1 MRKMLWLRR
10 GFGLGLL
17 SVAAL
22 AGCSSDGE
30 RGASEAAVRDA
41 GADDE
46 ARPDGAV
53 DDPFSADNPTSQVS
67 LDAGALPPFDP
78 GSCGLHCYRDSVG
91 GEGGDGF
98 DLDTAPS
105 DGVGLDEDG
114 ALVLERQDATTE
126 ELIWIAN
133 TAEGTVSK
141 IDTNALVE
149 LGRYNIPGVDWNMS
163 PSENGPSRTS
173 VDSEGSVY
181 AGSRFGTGI
190 SKVSAA
196 GDRCPDTNGDG
207 MITTSQGAMDV
218 LPAGEDDCV
227 IWTTD
232 IGGDARGVAVQEIP
246 TRFEIADDPDADP
259 TIEEIP
265 GARYVWTGGREV
277 VQLHKL
283 DAETGE
289 ILLTLPEPPV
299 PVYGLA
305 LDGRGNLWIAS
316 QKETAFG
323 RIDTTRCVDDS
334 CADEPV
340 CTTACS
346 ETSCPDTCDDA
357 VIERIEVIDGE
368 DPPRKQSSYGV
379 TVDCNQRVWL
389 GGAWASDNRACVDQA
404 ECDACSADGTCP
416 PRPIGVKRYDPL
428 APVDER
434 LRLVDG
440 VAGVQAN
447 GVNGIAADASGWVWG
462 AAGDEGV
469 WRIDAETLDFQQ
481 VAGTGGA
488 EFNAKGIAVDRR
500 GRVWAIPF
508 RMDYAMVITPGAT
521 IDDATVEKPM
531 NGFVGPYTYSDF
543 SGEQRRLAANEPGS
557 YRQLFEGCAA
567 GDKPTAWGDLE
578 WDVDVPDNTFVVFL
592 ARTADTIAELEQAE
606 WFNLIALPG
615 RDSPAEIAPFIR
627 GAGQEPGRYLELE
640 VRLFTTETGGESADG
655 CTSVPAVTPRVRSFG
670 VQYECEPEFG

>member
-1 MRKMLWLRR
+1 MKTRLWLQA
-10 GFGLGLL
+10 GLALGLSL
-17 SVAAL
+17 LVGA
-22 AGCSSDGE
+22 AGCSSDDGS
-30 RGASEAAVRDA
+30 RGQGSRDA
-41 GADDE
+41 GAGSDGDG
-46 ARPDGAV
+46 RRDGAV
-53 DDPFSADNPTSQVS
+53 DDLFSADNPTTQVM
-67 LDAGALPPFDP
+67 LDAGALPAFRP
-78 GSCGLHCYRDSVG
+78 GSCGLHCYRSSVG
-91 GEGGDGF
+91 GDAGDGF
-98 DLDTAPS
+98 DLESAPS
-105 DGVGLDEDG
+105 EGVGLDDDG

-141 IDTNALVE
+141 VDTNAMVE
-149 LGRYNIPGVDWNMS
+149 LGRYNIPGVDWTVS
-163 PSENGPSRTS
+163 PSDNGPSRTS

-196 GDRCPDTNGDG
+196 GDGCPDTNGDG

-246 TRFEIADDPDADP
+246 TRFEVTENLDAEP

-277 VQLHKL
+277 EQLHKL

-316 QKETAFG
+316 QRESAFG

-346 ETSCPDTCDDA
+346 ETSCPSTCDDA
-357 VIERIEVIDGE
+357 IVERIEVIDSQ
-368 DPPRKQSSYGV
+368 DPPRNMISYGV

-389 GGAWASDNRACVDQA
+389 GGAWASENRACADQA
-404 ECDACSADGTCP
+404 ECDACTADGTCP

-428 APVDER
+428 SPVDER

-440 VAGVQAN
+440 VAGIGAD

-469 WRIDAETLDFQQ
+469 WRIDGDTLDFQQ

-508 RMDYAMVITPGAT
+508 RMDYAMVITPGDT
-521 IDDATVEKPM
+521 IDDAMVEKPM
-531 NGFVGPYTYSDF
+531 DGFVGPYTYSDF
-543 SGEQRRLAANEPGS
+543 SGEQRRLAANDPGS
-557 YRQLFEGCAA
+557 YRQLFEGCAP

-592 ARTADTIAELEQAE
+592 ARTADSITDLEQAE

-615 RDSPAEIAPFIR
+615 RDAPVEIAPFIR

-640 VRLFTTETGGESADG
+640 VRLFTTETGSESADG
-655 CTSVPAVTPRVRSFG
+655 CTSVPAVTPRVRGFG
-670 VQYECEPEFG
+670 VQYECEPDFG